1 MFPCSQPRC
10 LNGWTVNSQQ
20 DLILNELLAKKKGR
34 KKRSKSLPLL
44 TPGWSVDDLGCSEAY
59 NFRPT

>member
-20 DLILNELLAKKKGR
+20 DLILNELLAKKKR
-34 KKRSKSLPLL
+34 KEEKK
-44 TPGWSVDDLGCSEAY
+44 
-59 NFRPT
+59 